1 MFIGVLFELIEGGSG
16 WQGHVKGDRV
26 QAGVCCAQA
35 NRLLVRW
42 GWNRRNTLFYAR
54 QNKFW
59 WRPRFSHEV
68 KRLAR
73 NSRRISWPRPTDLA
87 FPPPTV
93 LRPGRW
99 TLHDKSSAGRDF
111 VSSWHWAAPLMS
123 LLLSALA
130 LTLRTNTTASGVAK
144 YESARIC
151 VCLRLAMNMATA
163 CSRGTSPDAG
173 QGLAR
178 LCGAP
183 SSCCRDAV
191 GKHQR
196 KAHTS
201 KGQLRRSC
209 LFTDVALGSRR
220 FRHSHLVFC
229 GTQIRLARLAEDMNR
244 IYLGEVT
251 WHDPMM
257 FEYFMPF
264 SQGEVAATFLRARG
278 EFTPCRTL
286 SFLALDWCSTGEHVA
301 VIDTFHDTL
310 QLEHPWNVLSRINR
324 NCRVKICFW
333 GDGNAWRFVA

>member
-1 MFIGVLFELIEGGSG
+1 MFIGVLFDLIEGGSG

-54 QNKFW
+54 HYLNFGEGTVFRMRCAIPAGSPGHGRQILLS
-59 WRPRFSHEV
+59 PRQPCSV
-68 KRLAR
+68 
-73 NSRRISWPRPTDLA
+73 
-87 FPPPTV
+87 
-93 LRPGRW
+93 PGRW

-123 LLLSALA
+123 LLLSAFA

-151 VCLRLAMNMATA
+151 VCLRLAMKMATA

-196 KAHTS
+196 KAHT
-201 KGQLRRSC
+201 
-209 LFTDVALGSRR
+209 
-220 FRHSHLVFC
+220 
-229 GTQIRLARLAEDMNR
+229 
-244 IYLGEVT
+244 
-251 WHDPMM
+251 
-257 FEYFMPF
+257 
-264 SQGEVAATFLRARG
+264 
-278 EFTPCRTL
+278 
-286 SFLALDWCSTGEHVA
+286 
-301 VIDTFHDTL
+301 
-310 QLEHPWNVLSRINR
+310 
-324 NCRVKICFW
+324 
-333 GDGNAWRFVA
+333 